1 MTSLLNN
8 IFFIKT
14 NQRPILER
22 LRKYMHFGRI
32 NTTSN
37 TLLDA
42 SSNVMK
48 QNKKEEADIEEID
61 MVMDNT
67 ISSQNEV
74 INNTLTES
82 NVDVVTHEPT
92 VNIEPEPEHESQRKD
107 FVSPKQQDTLFW
119 CVYIAVHGYD
129 EYMQISRNYGVK
141 ELEIKKKIADD
152 IIASPYKMK
161 HTNYKI
167 TKIMVQEILSE
178 LMTSQKS
185 TSMLCLYSMAVHYNI
200 RILIVDST
208 QKLLLE
214 FLPDTSNTD
223 VKTFVLYKDSYG
235 KYKLDLEELSTDKV
249 NDLKTKMICLE
260 NFTKPFKAISNYKLN
275 ELEEIAK
282 KVGVYDETK
291 KYKKNELY
299 EEITH
304 KCNWQ

>member
-32 NTTSN
+32 NTISN

-82 NVDVVTHEPT
+82 NVDVVTYEPT
-92 VNIEPEPEHESQRKD
+92 VSSEPEPEPESQRKD

-249 NDLKTKMICLE
+249 NELKTKMICLE

-291 KYKKNELY
+291 KYKKNDLY

>member
-32 NTTSN
+32 NTISN

-82 NVDVVTHEPT
+82 NVDVVTYEPT
-92 VNIEPEPEHESQRKD
+92 VSSEPEPESQRKD

-249 NDLKTKMICLE
+249 NELKTKMICLE

>member
-1 MTSLLNN
+1 MKSLLNN

-82 NVDVVTHEPT
+82 NVDVVTYEPT
-92 VNIEPEPEHESQRKD
+92 VSSEPEPEPESQRKD

-249 NDLKTKMICLE
+249 NELKTKMICLE

>member
-32 NTTSN
+32 NTISN

-82 NVDVVTHEPT
+82 NVDVVTHLPT
-92 VNIEPEPEHESQRKD
+92 VSSEPEPEPESQRKD

-249 NDLKTKMICLE
+249 NELKTKMICLE

>member
-32 NTTSN
+32 NTISN

-82 NVDVVTHEPT
+82 NVDVVTYEPT
-92 VNIEPEPEHESQRKD
+92 VSSEPEPEPESQRKD

-249 NDLKTKMICLE
+249 NELKTKMICLE

>member
-1 MTSLLNN
+1 MPSLLNN

-14 NQRPILER
+14 SQTPILDR
-22 LRKYMHFGRI
+22 LRKYMHFGRNNI
-32 NTTSN
+32 VSN
-37 TLLDA
+37 NSFTAA
-42 SSNVMK
+42 SFDNMK
-48 QNKKEEADIEEID
+48 QNKKEEPDIEEID
-61 MVMDNT
+61 RVIDNT
-67 ISSQNEV
+67 NPSQNEI
-74 INNTLTES
+74 INNTFTES
-82 NVDVVTHEPT
+82 TIDIVPVESIAH
-92 VNIEPEPEHESQRKD
+92 IEPEHEIRQTN

-129 EYMQISRNYGVK
+129 EYMQITRNYGVK

-178 LMTSQKS
+178 LMTSQKD

-208 QKLLLE
+208 QKLLLD

-235 KYKLDLEELSTDKV
+235 KYKVDLEELSVDKV
-249 NDLKTKMICLE
+249 HEMKSTKICLE
-260 NFTKPFKAISNYKLN
+260 NFMKPFKAISNYKLN

-291 KYKKNELY
+291 KYKKNDLY
-299 EEITH
+299 DEITH
-304 KCNWQ
+304 KCTWK

>member
-92 VNIEPEPEHESQRKD
+92 VNIEPEPEPESQRKD

>member
-32 NTTSN
+32 NTISN

-61 MVMDNT
+61 TVMDNT

-92 VNIEPEPEHESQRKD
+92 VNIEPEPESQRKD

-178 LMTSQKS
+178 LLTSQKS

-200 RILIVDST
+200 RILIVDSS

-235 KYKLDLEELSTDKV
+235 KYKLDLQELSTDKV
-249 NDLKTKMICLE
+249 NELKTKMICLE